1 MPRYLLSTQ
10 ALLDVAKQ
18 AGLPA
23 QRWLEAAGA
32 RGIQS
37 SDVHI
42 SAVSP
47 MILTRAFRQAE
58 QSPAHDAVR
67 RACESLVK
75 RFAQAGQV
83 VPVTQEIADRWG
95 ELLEYELS
103 YTNAAGESKLFDSHE
118 KLVMAT
124 AIEGIDGRPFVLVS
138 RRHPAH
144 GALKPLG
151 LQLEDPEDATP

>member
-10 ALLDVAKQ
+10 TLVDVAKQ

-23 QRWLEAAGA
+23 QKWLEAAGD
-32 RGIQS
+32 RGIQP

-58 QSPAHDAVR
+58 RTPAHAAVR

-83 VPVTQEIADRWG
+83 VPVTKEIADRWG
-95 ELLEYELS
+95 ELLDYELT
-103 YTNAAGESKLFDSHE
+103 YTTAAGEAKLFGSHE
-118 KLVMAT
+118 TLVMAT
-124 AIEGIDGRPFVLVS
+124 AIEGLEGRPFVLVS
-138 RRHPAH
+138 KRQPAH
-144 GALKPLG
+144 ATLKPRG